1 MKEVSVMF
9 DPADSRNM
17 GRLTWPDIDEI
28 NKGSSLLLIPVG
40 ATEQHGHHLP
50 VETDSRIVY
59 ELVKHSVDNL
69 PGHVNVLYTPAIWF
83 GYSEHHRGFSGL
95 MSVKGDTLKRL
106 AVDLCGRAYQEGFK
120 KILLVNGHGGN
131 VLFLS
136 AACRELYDDL
146 GIKVGLI
153 TYWDLI
159 SDDISKHRDSPLGGI
174 NHACELETSLML
186 YIEAGLVKTDK
197 IHDNVLK
204 KGKYNRADL
213 LESGILFTGG
223 SFKEIS
229 ETGVV
234 GKPSAASLKKGEIFF
249 KAAVK
254 RIQEFITDYMES

>member
-1 MKEVSVMF
+1 MF
-9 DPADSRNM
+9 DVTGFRSM
-17 GRLTWPDIDEI
+17 GRLTWPEIKEI
-28 NKGSSLLLIPVG
+28 NKGNSVLIIPVG

-59 ELVKHSVDNL
+59 EVVKHSVDNL
-69 PGHVNVLYTPAIWF
+69 PDHVNALYTPAIWF
-83 GYSEHHRGFSGL
+83 GYSEHHQGFPGL
-95 MSVKGDTLKRL
+95 MSVKGDTLTRL
-106 AVDLCGRAYQEGFK
+106 VTDLCSRAYKEGFR

-136 AACRELYDDL
+136 AACRVLYDDL

-159 SDDISKHRDSPLGGI
+159 SDDITRHRDSPLGGI

-197 IHDNVLK
+197 IHDNVMK

-213 LESGILFTGG
+213 LESGVLFSGG

-234 GKPSAASLKKGEIFF
+234 GMPSVASLNKGEIFF

-254 RIQEFITDYMES
+254 RIQEFIMDYIES

>member
-1 MKEVSVMF
+1 MLDKGR
-9 DPADSRNM
+9 SRSLA
-17 GRLTWPDIDEI
+17 RLTWPEIDGMNRGNAVLI
-28 NKGSSLLLIPVG
+28 IPVG

-59 ELVKHSVDNL
+59 EIVKRSVDAL
-69 PGHVNVLYTPAIWF
+69 PEDVCALYTPAVWF
-83 GYSEHHRGFSGL
+83 GYSEHHRGFPGL

-106 AVDLCGRAYQEGFK
+106 VVDLCGRAYQEGFR

-131 VLFLS
+131 VIFLS

-153 TYWDLI
+153 TYWDMIRDEI
-159 SDDISKHRDSPLGGI
+159 SAHRESPLGGI

-186 YIEAGLVKTDK
+186 YLDEGLVNTDK
-197 IHDNVLK
+197 IQDNLMK

-213 LESGILFTGG
+213 LEQGILFSGG

-234 GKPSAASLKKGEIFF
+234 GMPSAATRAKGEILFE
-249 KAAVK
+249 AAVK
-254 RIQEFITDYMES
+254 KTREFILDYLRR